1 MCPVW
6 KHVPLPLD
14 LSPTSQEM
22 EYAHGGLGRLVFDLE
37 GWSLFLVLFSFALLC
52 PVSFF
57 DQKLRKGKTDSECV
71 NDRVFWV
78 FFFFK

>member
-1 MCPVW
+1 MPRLETCSLASGS
-6 KHVPLPLD
+6 VPCI
-14 LSPTSQEM
+14 SR
-22 EYAHGGLGRLVFDLE
+22 GGLCSGRFGTACLT
-37 GWSLFLVLFSFALLC
+37 WSGGHCFLFCFLFPFYC

-78 FFFFK
+78 FFVFF